1 MNLADNKETM
11 RVVIEETPLDFEI
24 EGNTFTGED
33 TVMLH
38 EDTDLL
44 KGKSYHAQGFAIFD
58 LLSDE
63 EFAILEK
70 GFTQIIAD
78 FLKQGGHPVPNNF
91 NLLHYHTFVDD
102 ATHLHIVKC
111 IQQGL
116 PMDTMPLGVTFLDEK
131 ISEILGFPVTSAN
144 PTLKHQT
151 FSIRVV
157 RPNRLTDN
165 NPPHRDVWLDHLRN
179 AVNIYLPVCGS
190 DKNSALPILP
200 GSHLWKESEIV
211 RTREGAV
218 INGVKYTV
226 PCVVGSS
233 YGLNMVRPNPALK
246 QATLFSPYLIHG
258 GGYNLNTDTTRVSL
272 EMRFWK
278 KND

>member
-1 MNLADNKETM
+1 MTDKKETM
-11 RVVIEETPLDFEI
+11 RVVIENNPLDFEI
-24 EGNTFTGED
+24 VGSTLVGEEKI
-33 TVMLH
+33 MLDS
-38 EDTDLL
+38 DTDLL
-44 KGKSYHAQGFAIFD
+44 RGKPYHNEGYAIFD
-58 LLSDE
+58 LLTDDE
-63 EFAILEK
+63 FKILET
-70 GFTQIIAD
+70 GFTGMIAG
-78 FLKQGGHPVPNNF
+78 FLREGGFSVSEDF
-91 NLLHYHTFVDD
+91 NLLHYHNFVDD
-102 ATHLHIVKC
+102 QAHAHVVKC

-116 PMDTMPLGVTFLDEK
+116 PIATMPLGETFLDEK
-131 ISEILGFPVTSAN
+131 IADILGFSVTSAN
-144 PTLKHQT
+144 AVLKHQT

-165 NPPHRDVWLDHLRN
+165 NPPHRDVWLDHLRH

-200 GSHLWKESEIV
+200 GSHLWKESEII
-211 RTREGAV
+211 RTTEGAV

-233 YGLNMVRPNPALK
+233 YGLNMIRPNPELK
-246 QATLFSPYLIHG
+246 QVMLFSPYLIHG

-278 KND
+278 K